1 MPGVLVVVRLPAM
14 VPVRV
19 GVRAVVHVPVVV
31 VVAVL
36 RPLVV
41 LVPVP
46 VGVPG
51 VVLDGAA
58 VSAAVAMMPLGLWLE
73 LVAITVVGTAIVAW
87 ATLRRDR

>member
-1 MPGVLVVVRLPAM
+1 MPGVLVVVR
-14 VPVRV
+14 VVVRV
-19 GVRAVVHVPVVV
+19 GVGVGVVVHVPVVV

-73 LVAITVVGTAIVAW
+73 LVAITVLGTAAVAW

>member
-1 MPGVLVVVRLPAM
+1 MPGVLVVVR
-14 VPVRV
+14 VVVRV
-19 GVRAVVHVPVVV
+19 GVGVGVVVHVPVVV

-41 LVPVP
+41 LVP
-46 VGVPG
+46 VPG

-73 LVAITVVGTAIVAW
+73 LVAITVLGTAAVAW